1 MVETTEIENIEPGLL
16 ELQFRVLELFF
27 RDVDVKA
34 LTNDYCSNLIEKSEK
49 CTIELLKSNSKI
61 AKSFKTYDDEYQEG
75 L

>member
-1 MVETTEIENIEPGLL
+1 MVETMEIENIEPGLL

-27 RDVDVKA
+27 KDVDVKA

-61 AKSFKTYDDEYQEG
+61 AKSFKTYDDEYQER

>member
-27 RDVDVKA
+27 KDVDVKA

>member
-27 RDVDVKA
+27 KDVDVKT